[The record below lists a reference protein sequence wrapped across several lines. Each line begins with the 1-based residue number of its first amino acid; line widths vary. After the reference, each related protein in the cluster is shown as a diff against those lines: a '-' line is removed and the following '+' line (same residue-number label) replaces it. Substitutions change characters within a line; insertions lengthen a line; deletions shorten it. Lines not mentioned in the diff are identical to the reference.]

1 MDLNVLLCLACSSS
15 LPPRSHS
22 KLYMTQCCDKPIC
35 DSCIS
40 ANPRLARYNPCLAC
54 LGGVQAVGS
63 RQTFDGKSVPL
74 EKLNIDGA
82 VRDEDTFVLGDDD
95 DDEDLQEQQVPPPPY
110 IEQLSSQSYSSAQE
124 ANEQCTTSSQ
134 VEVSANVKMDSD
146 VPNHSS
152 EYHIRRGDTVHGIA
166 LRFGVDG
173 RELCRLNKLPPS
185 TLSTTPHL
193 LHTRTV
199 LTLPASARLKD
210 KTGQSL
216 LSSIKPEEERCRA
229 VRRIRERA
237 EKRLQTVTKEIDWRV
252 AQAYIAIAEQEG
264 TEGYRASYDLKHKE
278 LDAGPAFRKTPG
290 PGSQVSDLEL
300 MALDKYFDDDEWEA
314 RERREGRFC
323 QLSRLPT
330 FQKS

>member
-63 RQTFDGKSVPL
+63 RRTFDGKSVPL

-110 IEQLSSQSYSSAQE
+110 IEQSSSQSYSSAQE

-134 VEVSANVKMDSD
+134 VELLANVKMDSD

-166 LRFGVDG
+166 LRFGVEG

-216 LSSIKPEEERCRA
+216 LSSIEPDEE
-229 VRRIRERA
+229 
-237 EKRLQTVTKEIDWRV
+237 KSEIDWRV
-252 AQAYIAIAEQEG
+252 AKAYIAIAEQEG

-278 LDAGPAFRKTPG
+278 LDGGPASRKTPG
-290 PGSQVSDLEL
+290 SGSQVSDLEL